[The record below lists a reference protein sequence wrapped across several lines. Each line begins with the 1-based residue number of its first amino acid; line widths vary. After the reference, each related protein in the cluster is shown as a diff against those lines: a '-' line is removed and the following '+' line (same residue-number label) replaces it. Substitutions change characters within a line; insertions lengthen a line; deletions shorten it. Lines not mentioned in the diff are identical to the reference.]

1 MKIEKIGNQ
10 SEEYRNRGDYHKKL
24 DPHWSY
30 YPTYLAK
37 KRFVLDVLE
46 KEARDSKI
54 LDMGSGEGV
63 FIEELLLRG
72 FSDVKGIDLNYS
84 SELVK
89 KGNILETSFSLKQ
102 FDIILLLDVIEH
114 LSFQDQEKALK
125 EIKRIIKDDGKLI
138 ISIPNLAH
146 FYSRISFLLKG
157 SLKRTANIKKHPG
170 DRPIREYLQLLD
182 SIGFCIQKRKGLFPT
197 YPFLYNIIITFPAKT
212 LWLYNFLN
220 KTVAFPNF
228 CFLNIF
234 ICNKKISIGT

>member
-1 MKIEKIGNQ
+1 METKNG
-10 SEEYRNRGDYHKKL
+10 EYKKRGDYHKKL

-37 KRFVLDVLE
+37 KKFVFNLLK
-46 KEARDSKI
+46 KESKNSQI
-54 LDMGSGEGV
+54 LDMGCGEGV
-63 FIEELLLRG
+63 FVEELVSQG
-72 FSDVKGIDLNYS
+72 FKNVLGIDLNYS

-89 KGNILETSFSLKQ
+89 KENILETSFSPKQ

-114 LSFQDQEKALK
+114 MSFREQEKALK
-125 EIKRIIKDDGKLI
+125 EIKRILKNDGKLI

-170 DRPIREYLQLLD
+170 DRPIGEYLQLLD
-182 SIGFCIQKRKGLFPT
+182 NVGFQIKKIKGLFPT

-234 ICNKKISIGT
+234 VCNKKK